1 VSGGRCSTTEAVNL
15 LLPAFTSPMDAAA
28 EFTQTIRRGRFDPRC
43 EGVDVRPDLIPRL
56 IVVVKPEKDGGW
68 RARIENTSFSSDQ
81 PVDKWT
87 FAIDEIMELRQKAEA
102 AQSRRR
108 DPPGKKPKNEWLEDV
123 KAAVALKIRDDP
135 KILRKP
141 NYDALNREI
150 RADFDKAKRWL
161 PNDRKETEKII
172 HEFIQRLRDL
182 NPP

>member
-1 VSGGRCSTTEAVNL
+1 VDIRDRRNNG
-15 LLPAFTSPMDAAA
+15 AAA
-28 EFTQTIRRGRFDPRC
+28 E
-43 EGVDVRPDLIPRL
+43 
-56 IVVVKPEKDGGW
+56 GGGGAITP
-68 RARIENTSFSSDQ
+68 AR
-81 PVDKWT
+81 
-87 FAIDEIMELRQKAEA
+87 
-102 AQSRRR
+102 
-108 DPPGKKPKNEWLEDV
+108 PPGKKPKNEWLEDV